1 MQKEGCDMDTN
12 GSWYVI
18 CLCGFRTER
27 GLGGVPLQVTT
38 PLVGENYPLPRVV
51 RTIEEAMAEG
61 DKMSDHVL
69 GSPVLQGQ
77 LTGVK
82 VFVERWPVEETLVIE
97 R

>member
-1 MQKEGCDMDTN
+1 MEN
-12 GSWYVI
+12 GSWYVV

-38 PLVGENYPLPRVV
+38 PLVGAAYPLPRVV

-61 DKMSDHVL
+61 DKMSDLVIDSPPVE
-69 GSPVLQGQ
+69 GSL
-77 LTGVK
+77 LGVK
-82 VFVERWPVEETLVIE
+82 VFVDRFPVEETLVIE